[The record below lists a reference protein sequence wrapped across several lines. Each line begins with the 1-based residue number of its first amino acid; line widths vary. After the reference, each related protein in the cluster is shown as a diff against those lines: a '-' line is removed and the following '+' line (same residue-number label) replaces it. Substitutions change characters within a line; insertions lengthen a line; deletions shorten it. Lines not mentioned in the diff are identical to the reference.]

1 MPRKNPN
8 TERFG
13 GPGSSKQDRN
23 HPEKFHKSEGPRPG
37 QPPAVGNRRFPA
49 GGVSGKDHRMI
60 LKYKSRWQK
69 KRKWSSCRLKMS
81 ARMLTD
87 AADGLPRVNTREC

>member
-23 HPEKFHKSEGPRPG
+23 HPEKFQRARDRILANL
-37 QPPAVGNRRFPA
+37 PAAGNRRFLA
-49 GGVSGKDHRMI
+49 AVVSGTSITRTTQNIK
-60 LKYKSRWQK
+60 
-69 KRKWSSCRLKMS
+69 
-81 ARMLTD
+81 
-87 AADGLPRVNTREC
+87 ADGRRNGSGLLVR